1 MLKFTDV
8 FKRLILPGF
17 AFKAVV
23 IGGGYAT
30 GRELVQFFIPAG
42 PRGGIL
48 GILLTAAIW
57 SGICALT
64 FLFAFDVHSRDYRS
78 FFRSLLGPF
87 WILFEISYF
96 LMVILILSVFGAAAG
111 AIGANLFNLP
121 VVVGALALS
130 ALIAGFAT
138 FGNDAV
144 EELFKYVSMGLYS
157 VYTLLTLL
165 VFMNFSGR
173 IAHALAQPQ
182 TIHGWVWGA
191 VIYSAYNLVGAPVI
205 LPVTRHFKSRRD
217 ALIAGLLCGP
227 FAALP
232 ALLFFL
238 ALIAFYPQIASATLP
253 SDFILTRLN
262 VTAFRYAYQAM
273 IFAALLESG
282 TGFVHAIN
290 ERVAAVFARRRH
302 MARIYRLWI
311 TLTVLTF
318 SIFVAA
324 KIGIVQLIAKGYTAS
339 AYVFLLV
346 FLIPLLVLGL
356 PRVMRLWGSPRR
368 EPVHLAEIAAISP
381 PDRKR
386 AGL

>member
-1 MLKFTDV
+1 V
-8 FKRLILPGF
+8 
-17 AFKAVV
+17 A
-23 IGGGYAT
+23 
-30 GRELVQFFIPAG
+30 
-42 PRGGIL
+42 
-48 GILLTAAIW
+48 
-57 SGICALT
+57 
-64 FLFAFDVHSRDYRS
+64 
-78 FFRSLLGPF
+78 
-87 WILFEISYF
+87 
-96 LMVILILSVFGAAAG
+96 
-111 AIGANLFNLP
+111 
-121 VVVGALALS
+121 GALALS
-130 ALIAGFAT
+130 TLIAGFTT

-144 EELFKYVSMGLYS
+144 EELFKYVSIGLYC
-157 VYTLLTLL
+157 VYALLTLL
-165 VFMNFSGR
+165 VFMQFSGR
-173 IAHALAQPQ
+173 ISHALVMPQ

-290 ERVAAVFARRRH
+290 ERVAAVFVRKQH
-302 MARIYRLWI
+302 MPHTYRLCV
-311 TLTVLTF
+311 TLAVLVF
-318 SIFVAA
+318 SIFIAA

-356 PRVMRLWGSPRR
+356 PRVMRLWRR
-368 EPVHLAEIAAISP
+368 PSSRPVSLVETAAKTP
-381 PDRKR
+381 PE
-386 AGL
+386 

>member
-1 MLKFTDV
+1 VSKIQDV

-64 FLFAFDVHSRDYRS
+64 FLFAFDVYSRDYRS
-78 FFRSLLGPF
+78 FFRNLLGPF
-87 WILFEISYF
+87 WILFEISYC
-96 LMVILILSVFGAAAG
+96 LMVMLTLSVFGAAAG
-111 AIGANLFNLP
+111 AIGASLFGLP
-121 VVVGALALS
+121 VLAGALILS
-130 ALIAGFAT
+130 ALIAGFTT

-144 EELFKYVSMGLYS
+144 EELFKYVSIGLYS
-157 VYTLLTLL
+157 VYALLTLL
-165 VFMNFSGR
+165 VFMRFSGR
-173 IAHALAQPQ
+173 ISHALVMPQ
-182 TIHGWVWGA
+182 TINGWVWGA
-191 VIYSAYNLVGAPVI
+191 VIYSAYNLVGAPAI
-205 LPVTRHFKSRRD
+205 LPVTRHLKSRRD

-227 FAALP
+227 LAALP

-238 ALIAFYPQIASATLP
+238 GLIAFYPQIANATLP
-253 SDFILTRLN
+253 SDYILTRLN
-262 VTAFRYAYQAM
+262 VTAFRYIYQAM

-290 ERVAAVFARRRH
+290 ERVAAVFVRKQDMPH
-302 MARIYRLWI
+302 IYRLSV
-311 TLTVLTF
+311 TLAVLIF
-318 SIFVAA
+318 SIFIAA
-324 KIGIVQLIAKGYTAS
+324 KIGLVQLIAKGYTAS
-339 AYVFLLV
+339 AYVFLVV

-356 PRVMRLWGSPRR
+356 PRVIRLWGKSARGQ
-368 EPVHLAEIAAISP
+368 VSLAQTAAMSP
-381 PDRKR
+381 PE
-386 AGL
+386 